1 MKPMTSTAAMIR
13 ARESELPFWNSS
25 QTNLPRPGFCASISA
40 AINTIQATLNDNL
53 MPVKIIG
60 IEEGNT
66 IFLMWVKVG
75 RRNTLLTLSKSLL
88 IEETPIDVLITIGH
102 KLHKLTV
109 INDVI
114 NDLDTKGSSD
124 T

>member
-1 MKPMTSTAAMIR
+1 MMR
-13 ARESELPFWNSS
+13 ASEFELPFWNSS
-25 QTNLPRPGFCASISA
+25 QTNLPKPGFCASISA
-40 AINTIQATLNDNL
+40 AINTIQATPNDNL

-60 IEEGNT
+60 TDAGIT
-66 IFLMWVKVG
+66 IFLMCVNVG
-75 RRNTLLTLSKSLL
+75 RRKTLLTLRRSLS
-88 IEETPIDVLITIGH
+88 IEETPIEVLITMGH

-109 INDVI
+109 INEVK